1 MMQRADKNRP
11 DEIVVQE
18 PSERTEREFSFPV
31 MAILFRILALEIGG
45 RRPHYAGMKF
55 QRHNMKWGALAMA
68 LNLISCAVDG
78 ADKAS
83 PTSAAEILKI
93 RWVNPPE
100 NLPEGVR
107 HRTFQSE
114 AVKAEVG
121 YNIYLPEAYAKEPKR
136 RFPVVYFLHG
146 SGGHES
152 RNVDLAAH
160 LHQAIGEGQVGPM
173 LMVFVNGGRNSAYL
187 DSVDGTVRV
196 ETMFMTELVPHIDT
210 TYRTIAER
218 GGRAI
223 EGFSMGGGGALRF
236 ALKFPEQ
243 FSSVMVYGAGGMRE
257 LKTMPTADDIR
268 SRGNKQQ
275 KLQARKAIMGDDLEA
290 WRKSNSYHL
299 AKENLDRIQ
308 GRLSIRMLIGTG
320 DFSLEGSH
328 VGQNRLAELNIP
340 HEYQLIGGVKHN
352 IRELYQREGVRGLRF
367 HERWFQRASE
377 SR

>member
-1 MMQRADKNRP
+1 MPFGNT
-11 DEIVVQE
+11 VV
-18 PSERTEREFSFPV
+18 T
-31 MAILFRILALEIGG
+31 I
-45 RRPHYAGMKF
+45 AGMNAK
-55 QRHNMKWGALAMA
+55 KALWKLPPAA
-68 LNLISCAVDG
+68 LWIGIVSLFFAAALHAQD
-78 ADKAS
+78 AS
-83 PTSAAEILKI
+83 PTAAEILKI
-93 RWVNPPE
+93 KWVNPPE
-100 NLPEGVR
+100 DPPTGVM
-107 HRTFQSE
+107 HATFASK
-114 AVKAEVG
+114 AVNAEVG
-121 YNIYLPEAYAKEPKR
+121 YNIYLPEAYEKEPDR
-136 RFPVVYFLHG
+136 PFPVVYFLHG

-160 LHQAIGEGQVGPM
+160 LHRAIGEGEVGPM

-187 DSVDGTVRV
+187 DSVDGTVKV
-196 ETMFMTELVPHIDT
+196 ETMFMTELIPHIDA
-210 TYRTIAER
+210 TYRTIASRKGR
-218 GGRAI
+218 GI

-290 WRKSNSYHL
+290 WRKTNSFHL
-299 AKENLDRIQ
+299 AKENLDRVQ
-308 GRLSIRMLIGTG
+308 GGLGIRMLIGTG

-328 VGQNRLAELNIP
+328 VAQNRFAELNIA

-367 HERWFQRASE
+367 HERWFERAAADH
-377 SR
+377 